1 MVAKQVIFRDA
12 FDAEDYNC
20 SPLLGGIAIYEDYFQ
35 GTDAPFLELKGVIC
49 GECGGWIDAEDVEI
63 VSTLDEWWPIDEA
76 IKDNIAPDGTRGF
89 RPEDQIRME
98 LD

>member
-1 MVAKQVIFRDA
+1 MVAKQVIFRD
-12 FDAEDYNC
+12 FFEDETG
-20 SPLLGGIAIYEDYFQ
+20 SVPMGGIGIYEDYFQ

-49 GECGGWIDAEDVEI
+49 GECGGWIEAEDVEI
-63 VSTLDEWWPIDEA
+63 ISTLDQWWSLDEA
-76 IKDNIAPDGTRGF
+76 IKDNVAPDGTRGF